1 MLLNAALKKGFLG
14 LLMDDALG
22 AWVKFNKVLFIVIKI
37 FKGSKKHFCY
47 LKKGNNFKDEN

>member
-37 FKGSKKHFCY
+37 FKGSKKYFC
-47 LKKGNNFKDEN
+47 